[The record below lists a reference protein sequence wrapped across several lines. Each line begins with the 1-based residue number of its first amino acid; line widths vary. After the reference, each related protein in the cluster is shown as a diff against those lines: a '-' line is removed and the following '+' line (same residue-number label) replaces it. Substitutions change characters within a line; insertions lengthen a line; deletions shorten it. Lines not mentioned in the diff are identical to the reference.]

1 MTRAPADVR
10 ALALVLLL
18 GGCGNGAIDVQLR
31 VPGGD
36 HPLAGADHVAVTLRD
51 GAGATLA
58 FARSA
63 GRAQAL
69 TLAPVVAGDGYTV
82 EVDATFNGDVIARG
96 RSCRF
101 DVSASKPPAV
111 PVWFSRVGRFALT
124 SAPAVARE
132 QAVAIAWGDGAL
144 VVGGASGGSAL
155 ASTELYD
162 VPSATFGAGPLLTTP
177 RAGAR
182 AVLLA
187 DGTALVIGGAA
198 KGAPALEA
206 LTAAHSTPEPAGLS
220 PEIVEHVAAL
230 ASDGSVVVAGGR
242 VGGVALPDAWR
253 ITDGGASVGALPP
266 MAHARAGATLIS
278 ASSDAFAP
286 LLVVGG
292 LDETGAPVAEI
303 ETFDP
308 RAGVFADGGIALAT
322 PRADHTVTRLPT
334 GLLLVVGGVDAG
346 GAPIAGAEVI
356 DPVNHVARPVAS
368 LRTAR
373 SHHVA
378 TMLPSGRVLVT
389 GGLGAD
395 GAPLAD
401 AEIFDPELGPEGDFV
416 PTAPLDTPRA
426 DHALLPLCDGTWLVV
441 GGGPGAEI
449 YNPL

>member
-1 MTRAPADVR
+1 MKRAL
-10 ALALVLLL
+10 ALALVL
-18 GGCGNGAIDVQLR
+18 GGCGNAAIEVQLR

-51 GAGATLA
+51 GAGAALA
-58 FARSA
+58 FARSGA
-63 GRAQAL
+63 SAAAL
-69 TLAPVVAGDGYTV
+69 TVPPVAAGDGYTV
-82 EVDATFNGDVIARG
+82 EVDATFGGDVIARG
-96 RSCRF
+96 RSCAF

-124 SAPAVARE
+124 SAPAVARG
-132 QAVAIAWGDGAL
+132 QAAAFAWGDGAI

-162 VPSATFGAGPLLTTP
+162 VPSGTFGAGPLLATP

-187 DGTALVIGGAA
+187 DGTALLIGGAA

-206 LTAAHSTPEPAGLS
+206 LSAAHSTPEPAGLS
-220 PEIVEHVAAL
+220 PELVEHAAAL

-242 VGGVALPDAWR
+242 VGGGAALPDAWS
-253 ITDGGASVGALPP
+253 ITDGGASVEALPP
-266 MAHARAGATLIS
+266 MAHARAGATLTPAS
-278 ASSDAFAP
+278 ADAFAP
-286 LLVVGG
+286 LFAVGG
-292 LDETGAPVAEI
+292 LDDKGAPVAEV

-308 RAGVFADGGIALAT
+308 RAGVFADAGITLVT
-322 PRADHTVTRLPT
+322 PRAGHTVTRLPT
-334 GLLLVVGGVDAG
+334 GLLLVVGGVDAS
-346 GAPIAGAEVI
+346 GAPLASAEVI
-356 DPVNHVARPVAS
+356 DPVNRVARAVAS
-368 LRTAR
+368 LRVAR
-373 SHHVA
+373 AHHVA

-395 GAPLAD
+395 GAPLGD

-449 YNPL
+449 YNPLP